1 MAWEID
7 SAHTVIEFS
16 AKHMMV
22 TTVKG
27 RFTKFSGKIDLDEAN
42 PAASFVDITIDTNS
56 VSTGD
61 EKRDGHLRSPDFFDV
76 ERYPTITYKS
86 TRVEQLDGDHARISG
101 DLTIKGISRPVT
113 LEVAREGETK
123 NMRGERLMGFSV
135 RTSINRKEWGLNW
148 NVALETG
155 GVLVGEKIN
164 IAIDA
169 EVFEP
174 AAAAAE
180 ASSAR

>member
-7 SAHTVIEFS
+7 QSHTTVEFS
-16 AKHMMV
+16 TRHMMV

-42 PAASFVDITIDTNS
+42 PAASVVDVTVDTNS

-76 ERYPTITYKS
+76 AQYPTLTFKS
-86 TRVEQLDGDHARISG
+86 NRVERLDQDTARVHG
-101 DLTIKGISRPVT
+101 DLTIKGVSQPVT
-113 LEVAREGETK
+113 LEVTREGETK

-135 RTSINRKEWGLNW
+135 RTSISRKDWGLNW
-148 NVALETG
+148 NVALEAG
-155 GVLVGEKIN
+155 GVLVGDKIN
-164 IAIDA
+164 LASDA

-174 AAAAAE
+174 AAAQAAT
-180 ASSAR
+180 ANA

>member
-7 SAHTVIEFS
+7 QAHSLIEFS
-16 AKHMMV
+16 AKHLMV

-27 RFTKFSGKIDLDEAN
+27 RFNTFSGKIDLDEPN
-42 PAASFVDITIDTNS
+42 PANSVVDVTIDTNS

-76 ERYPTITYKS
+76 AQYPTMTFKS
-86 TRVEQLDGDHARISG
+86 TRVEQTGEDTARVAG
-101 DLTIKGISRPVT
+101 DLTIKGVTRPVT
-113 LEVAREGETK
+113 LEVTREGETK

-135 RTSINRKEWGLNW
+135 RTTINRKDWGLNW

-155 GVLVGEKIN
+155 GVLVGEKIT
-164 IAIDA
+164 ISIDA

-174 AAAAAE
+174 APATANA
-180 ASSAR
+180 

>member
-7 SAHTVIEFS
+7 QAHSLIEFS
-16 AKHMMV
+16 AKHLMV

-27 RFTKFSGKIDLDEAN
+27 RFTQFSGKIDLDEAN
-42 PAASFVDITIDTNS
+42 PAASVVDVTIDANS

-61 EKRDGHLRSPDFFDV
+61 EKRDGHLRSPDFFDAAQ
-76 ERYPTITYKS
+76 YPTLTFKS
-86 TRVEQLDGDHARISG
+86 TRVEQVGDDSARVYG
-101 DLTIKGISRPVT
+101 DLTIKGVTRPVT
-113 LEVAREGETK
+113 LEVTREGETK

-135 RTSINRKEWGLNW
+135 RTSINRKDWGLNW

-164 IAIDA
+164 ISIDA

-174 AAAAAE
+174 APATATA
-180 ASSAR
+180 

>member
-7 SAHTVIEFS
+7 QAHSLIEFS

-27 RFTKFSGKIDLDEAN
+27 RFTKFSGKIDIDEAD
-42 PAASFVDITIDTNS
+42 PAASVVDVTIDANS
-56 VSTGD
+56 VATGD
-61 EKRDGHLRSPDFFDV
+61 EKRDGHLRSPDFFDAAQ
-76 ERYPTITYKS
+76 YPMLSYKS
-86 TRVEQLDGDHARISG
+86 TRVERTGEDSARVYG
-101 DLTIKGISRPVT
+101 DLTIKGTTRPVT
-113 LEVAREGETK
+113 LEVTREGETK

-135 RTSINRKEWGLNW
+135 RTSINRKAWGLNW
-148 NVALETG
+148 NVALEAG
-155 GVLVGEKIN
+155 GVLVSDKIN

-174 AAAAAE
+174 APAQPE
-180 ASSAR
+180 LASA

>member
-7 SAHTVIEFS
+7 QAHSLIEFS

-27 RFTKFSGKIDLDEAN
+27 RFTKFSGKIDIDEAD
-42 PAASFVDITIDTNS
+42 PTASVVDVIIDANS
-56 VSTGD
+56 VATGD
-61 EKRDGHLRSPDFFDV
+61 EKRDGHLRSPDFFDAAQ
-76 ERYPTITYKS
+76 YPTLTYKS
-86 TRVEQLDGDHARISG
+86 TRVERTGDDSAHVYG
-101 DLTIKGISRPVT
+101 DLTIKGVTRPVT
-113 LEVAREGETK
+113 LEVTREGETK

-148 NVALETG
+148 NVALEAG
-155 GVLVGEKIN
+155 GVLVSDKIN

-174 AAAAAE
+174 APAQPE
-180 ASSAR
+180 LASA

>member
-7 SAHTVIEFS
+7 TAHSVIEFS

-22 TTVKG
+22 TSVKG
-27 RFTKFSGKIDLDEAN
+27 RFTKFSGKIDIDEAN
-42 PAASFVDITIDTNS
+42 PAASLVDVTIDTNS
-56 VSTGD
+56 VSTND

-76 ERYPTITYKS
+76 EHYPTITYKS
-86 TRVEQLDGDHARISG
+86 TRVEQLDDEHARVFG
-101 DLTIKGISRPVT
+101 DLTIKGVSHPVT
-113 LEVAREGETK
+113 LEVTREGETK

-135 RTSINRKEWGLNW
+135 RTAINRKDWGLNW

-155 GVLVGEKIN
+155 GVLVSEKIN
-164 IAIDA
+164 IGIDA

-174 AAAAAE
+174 AAATVE
-180 ASSAR
+180 ATSAR

>member
-7 SAHTVIEFS
+7 QSHSLIEFS
-16 AKHMMV
+16 VKHMMV

-27 RFTKFSGKIDLDEAN
+27 RFTKFAGKIDLDEAN
-42 PAASFVDITIDTNS
+42 PAASVVDVTIDTNS
-56 VSTGD
+56 VATGD

-76 ERYPTITYKS
+76 EQYPTITYKS
-86 TRVEQLDGDHARISG
+86 THVELTGHDSARVTG
-101 DLTIKGISRPVT
+101 DLTIKGVSHPVT
-113 LEVAREGETK
+113 LEVTREGETK

-135 RTSINRKEWGLNW
+135 RTSFSRKDWGLNW

-155 GVLVGEKIN
+155 GVLVSDKITV
-164 IAIDA
+164 AIDA

-174 AAAAAE
+174 AAAPANA
-180 ASSAR
+180 

>member
-7 SAHTVIEFS
+7 QAHSLIEFS

-27 RFTKFSGKIDLDEAN
+27 RFTKFSGTIDIDEAD
-42 PAASFVDITIDTNS
+42 PTASVVDVTIDANS
-56 VSTGD
+56 VATGD
-61 EKRDGHLRSPDFFDV
+61 EKRDGHLRSPDFFDAAQ
-76 ERYPTITYKS
+76 YPTLTYKS
-86 TRVEQLDGDHARISG
+86 TRVERTGEDSARAYG
-101 DLTIKGISRPVT
+101 DLTIKGVTRPVT
-113 LEVAREGETK
+113 LEVTREGETK

-135 RTSINRKEWGLNW
+135 RTAINRKEWGLNW
-148 NVALETG
+148 NVALEAG
-155 GVLVGEKIN
+155 GVLVSDKIN

-174 AAAAAE
+174 APAQPE
-180 ASSAR
+180 LASA